1 MALRWILVPGW
12 ILGAAAAYHWL
23 PNYGQAAS
31 GASQIV
37 SLRTPALLVEER
49 EAATFGF
56 PITSQAVLV
65 QHARTGRLSTA
76 VQEGV
81 IRLALQIDGNRRAHP
96 GGLVGAVPV
105 LDTSRAFPTSRR
117 PGSTALTFLYF
128 EPSTSPYAVQQVID
142 HLVRTHLSQPGD
154 DYVGATG
161 LYPAEQSQGDLI
173 SGSLRLVEVAALG
186 VVFLVVGLAFR
197 SIVAPLVVLLA
208 VGIAYV
214 VSGHVLAYSAQH
226 LGFTL
231 PGELE
236 PLIVILVVGV
246 VTDYAVFFLSAQ
258 RALLLRGRKTTPA
271 AREGAA
277 GVMPLV
283 FVAGLTVAAGTAT
296 LLVAPLL
303 LYRQLGPGMGISV
316 AVSVAVAL
324 TFVPAAVAIAGRA
337 LFWPGQ
343 PRPSGGDLRPRRRRA
358 IRMAM
363 RPPLAAVVLVAG
375 LAGLGA
381 GASRMSQLRL
391 GLNLVSDLP
400 SSSAVVRATNAA
412 QQGFAPGVV
421 APSVL
426 VVRGPTGRSGA
437 LGRLQLE
444 LSRQPGV
451 GGVIGPANDPASVRS
466 LGVFVAPDHRAA
478 RYVLIL
484 GSPPLGAPAIG
495 TFDGLERHMPSLLAG
510 AGLAGDRAAR
520 TGGT

>member
-1 MALRWILVPGW
+1 
-12 ILGAAAAYHWL
+12 
-23 PNYGQAAS
+23 
-31 GASQIV
+31 
-37 SLRTPALLVEER
+37 
-49 EAATFGF
+49 
-56 PITSQAVLV
+56 
-65 QHARTGRLSTA
+65 
-76 VQEGV
+76 
-81 IRLALQIDGNRRAHP
+81 
-96 GGLVGAVPV
+96 
-105 LDTSRAFPTSRR
+105 
-117 PGSTALTFLYF
+117 
-128 EPSTSPYAVQQVID
+128 
-142 HLVRTHLSQPGD
+142 
-154 DYVGATG
+154 
-161 LYPAEQSQGDLI
+161 
-173 SGSLRLVEVAALG
+173 
-186 VVFLVVGLAFR
+186 
-197 SIVAPLVVLLA
+197 VLLA

-363 RPPLAAVVLVAG
+363 RPPVAAVVLVAG

-510 AGLAGDRAAR
+510 AGLAGDRAAFS
-520 TGGT
+520 GGTAIAADLSGQTRTAVWTVGGAILAVDLLMLILLLRSLALPVVLLAASLLSVMAAIGITIATFPGLAGQGFTFYVPMAVGVLLLSFGSDYNIYLVGRIWEATDDRRLVGAVIAAVPGASTTITRAGVALALTFALLALVPLRSFESFGYAMAVGILLDTFVVRSLVVPTALRFLGPRAAWPNGRLMRQLGEGPR